1 MKSYLQGIITGIIL
15 AVSVVFF
22 IGATD
27 NSSDVGRYQISAVWE
42 DYDRVWMVDTVTG
55 NLYQWRKGSGWEYQ
69 GKGLK

>member
-27 NSSDVGRYQISAVWE
+27 NSSDVGRYQIAVGTSNLK
-42 DYDRVWMVDTVTG
+42 WMVDTASG
-55 NLYQWRKGSGWEYQ
+55 NMYLWDSKSKSWHDFGGYVKQ
-69 GKGLK
+69 